1 MSKGIG
7 KKGFLHSVITKA
19 LSFFTSRKT
28 IVFDAPHKFH
38 FSHIEPVINKLIQ
51 SYGKDYK
58 VIVICAEPIKKR
70 YNDVTYLTHITQLS
84 FWQKVDLFVTTE
96 FYRELP
102 FWLTTKTVFFGH
114 GIGVKLN
121 YQTQELLAPFDFIF
135 APSSPIYSLQT
146 KLFLADNIFKVGLP
160 MLDNIPK
167 DANKIEQH
175 FTLKPNLPT
184 LVYAPSWC
192 SYTELIADL
201 PRVFHL
207 LNSIDNFNI
216 IVSPHPLLFEPSRCG
231 GLDFFHN
238 DKQYEKIYF
247 NLPETGIS
255 TLEVVAYADV
265 VISDISSI
273 SFEAMAL
280 NKIVLVENNKAMFD
294 KFGALEVLE
303 ELSQSCQIVDWESCN
318 INDLLNCY
326 TYDNYQQSRK
336 VYIENYLFNNGKAT
350 DVFIEKLN
358 EIMSKEPY

>member
-1 MSKGIG
+1 MGKGTG
-7 KKGFLHSVITKA
+7 KKGFLHQVITKS
-19 LSFFTSRKT
+19 LSLFKSRKT
-28 IVFDAPHKFH
+28 IVFDSPHKFH
-38 FSHIEPVINKLIQ
+38 FAHVELVINKLIQ
-51 SYGKDYK
+51 SYKKDYK
-58 VIVICAEPIKKR
+58 IIVICAEPIKKQ
-70 YNDVTYLTHITQLS
+70 YNDVTYLTQITQLS
-84 FWQKVDLFVTTE
+84 FWQKIDLFVTTE

-114 GIGVKLN
+114 GIGPKLN

-135 APSSPIYSLQT
+135 TPALPFYTLQ
-146 KLFLADNIFKVGLP
+146 KELFPEENIFKVGLP
-160 MLDNIPK
+160 ILDNVTTDIAQLTTNFSLNPK
-167 DANKIEQH
+167 
-175 FTLKPNLPT
+175 LPT

-201 PRVFHL
+201 PQAFKL
-207 LNSIDNFNI
+207 LNELENFNV

-231 GLDFFHN
+231 GLDFFHD
-238 DKQYEKIYF
+238 DKQYENLCF

-255 TLEVVAYADV
+255 TLEIVAYVDV

-273 SFEAMAL
+273 SFEALAL
-280 NKIVLVENNKAMFD
+280 KKIVLIENNKAMFD
-294 KFGALEVLE
+294 KFGALEVFE
-303 ELSQSCQIVDWESCN
+303 ELSHSCQIVDWESCN